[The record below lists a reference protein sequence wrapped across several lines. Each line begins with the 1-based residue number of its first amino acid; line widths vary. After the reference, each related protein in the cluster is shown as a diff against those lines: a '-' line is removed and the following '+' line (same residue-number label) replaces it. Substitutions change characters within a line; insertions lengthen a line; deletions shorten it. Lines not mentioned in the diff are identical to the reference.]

1 MGKKPYSRV
10 YLEITNVCNK
20 SCSFCIGTK
29 RAPRNMTLKEVDLIT
44 DKLLPFTDYI
54 YFHLMG
60 EPLLHKDLFDM
71 ISLAKKKGF
80 KCAVTTNGSLLDRF
94 GKALIDSGVYK
105 VNISLHS
112 FEGASEEEHTA
123 YLTSCTDFA
132 KAASDAGVLC
142 VLRLWNGEYEIEN
155 NARALAL
162 LRERLPYEWV
172 EGSRG
177 YRIKDKLHLEYGE
190 RFDWPTMDIDP
201 IGDETF
207 CYGLADHFGIL
218 SSGTVVPCCLDS
230 DGNIPL
236 GNAIEDDLSS
246 ILLSERAKGIREGFK
261 CRRAVED
268 LCKRCGYSRRFD
280 IKN

>member
-10 YLEITNVCNK
+10 YLEVTNVCNK

-29 RAPRNMTLKEVDLIT
+29 RAPHNMTLAEVDVIT
-44 DKLLPFTDYI
+44 DKLLPLTDYI

-71 ISLAKKKGF
+71 ISLAAKKGF
-80 KCAVTTNGSLLDRF
+80 KCAVTTNGSLLEKY
-94 GKALIDSGVYK
+94 GKRLIDSGVYK

-112 FEGASEEEHTA
+112 FEGVSEAEHLA
-123 YLTSCTDFA
+123 YLTSSIDFA
-132 KAASDAGVLC
+132 KEASDSGVLC

-155 NARALAL
+155 NSRALSV
-162 LRERLPYEWV
+162 LREKLPYEWV
-172 EGSRG
+172 EGARG

-190 RFDWPTMDIDP
+190 RFDWPDIDIAP
-201 IGDETF
+201 IGEEAF

-236 GNAIEDDLSS
+236 GNALCDDLLSVLS
-246 ILLSERAKGIREGFK
+246 SERAKNIRDGFK
-261 CRRAVED
+261 YRRAVEE

-280 IKN
+280 IKK